1 MRILALV
8 DTSLYGRSVIDYASW
23 AAATANATLQVLH
36 VISPNELLASRMP
49 AHPGGAV
56 ILSGEMTYDEDLAEL
71 RTKAGVLLAEARTT
85 LMSRGLTDVHTRIE
99 EGNVLEL
106 ATEAA
111 AKADLVIM
119 GKRGEHADLARLPL
133 GSNVERIVRAC
144 SSPVL
149 AVSRAYRPVRRGLLA
164 FEQDDEASAAA
175 VEALATSNLLPPMP
189 LLLLHVG
196 KHDEQIHTALTKAAE
211 RLRHAGFDVNT
222 EIVDGEPERVIP
234 ERVVLDNSDI
244 VIMGAFGRSQLKSL
258 IFGSLTHEIMR
269 ACQTP
274 VLLVK

>member
-1 MRILALV
+1 VRVLALV

-36 VISPNELLASRMP
+36 VISPNELLANRLP

-56 ILSGEMTYDEDLAEL
+56 ILSGEMTYDEDLAAL
-71 RTKAGVLLAEARTT
+71 RVKAGVLLAEARTT
-85 LMSRGLTDVHTRIE
+85 LTSRGLTDVYTRIE
-99 EGNVLEL
+99 EGNVLEV

-111 AKADLVIM
+111 ANADLVIM

-133 GSNVERIVRAC
+133 GANVERIVRA
-144 SSPVL
+144 SSVPVL
-149 AVSRAYRPVRRGLLA
+149 AVSRAFRPVRRGLLA
-164 FEQDDEASAAA
+164 FEADDASAAA
-175 VEALATSNLLPPMP
+175 VEVLAQSKVLPPMP

-196 KHDEQIHTALTKAAE
+196 KHDQQIYTALTSAAE
-211 RLRHAGFDVNT
+211 RLRSAGFDAT
-222 EIVDGEPERVIP
+222 TQIAEGDAERVIP
-234 ERVVLDNSDI
+234 ERVVADSSDI
-244 VIMGAFGRSQLKSL
+244 VIMGAFGGSQLKSL

-269 ACQTP
+269 ACQVP

>member
-8 DTSLYGRSVIDYASW
+8 DTSLYGKSVIDYASW

-36 VISPNELLASRMP
+36 VISPNELLASRLP

-56 ILSGEMTYDEDLAEL
+56 ILSGEMTYDEDLAQL
-71 RTKAGVLLAEARTT
+71 RVKAGVLLAEARTT
-85 LMSRGLTDVHTRIE
+85 LMSRGLTDVYTRIE

-106 ATEAA
+106 ATAA
-111 AKADLVIM
+111 AAGADLVIM

-133 GSNVERIVRAC
+133 GANVERIVRAC
-144 SSPVL
+144 SVPVL
-149 AVSRAYRPVRRGLLA
+149 AVSRAFRPVRRGLLA
-164 FEQDDEASAAA
+164 FELDDASAAA
-175 VEALATSNLLPPMP
+175 VEALAGSNLLPPMP

-196 KHDEQIHTALTKAAE
+196 KHDQRVYAALLDAAE
-211 RLRHAGFDVNT
+211 RLRQAGFDAT
-222 EIVDGEPERVIP
+222 TAIAEGDAERAIP
-234 ERVVLDNSDI
+234 ERVVTDRSDI
-244 VIMGAFGRSQLKSL
+244 VIMGAFGGSQLKSL

-269 ACQTP
+269 ACQIP